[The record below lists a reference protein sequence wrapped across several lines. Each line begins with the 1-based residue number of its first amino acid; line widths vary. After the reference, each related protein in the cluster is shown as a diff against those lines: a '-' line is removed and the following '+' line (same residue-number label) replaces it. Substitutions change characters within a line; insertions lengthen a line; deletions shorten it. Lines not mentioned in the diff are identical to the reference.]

1 MSLKSL
7 FKTEVRQA
15 LAQYNP
21 QHGQEMVT
29 PEALAPLPVAIQ
41 DYLSSCGYL
50 DKPRIRNFF
59 VEYDHAQIKLKPDG
73 KWMSLSC
80 VQFNAVAPA
89 TRLALMQAN
98 MYGLLPFGA
107 RDKYQHGQGNMLIKL
122 AGLTISNARGP
133 KMNQAALVT
142 FLAEAPLLP
151 GLFFQQHT
159 TWQALGPGKVGASI
173 TDAGITV
180 GGVFQFN
187 SRDEIISFRT
197 RDRYYS
203 TDGKSY
209 QNWEWS
215 ALLDRY
221 RLLGGFKIP
230 TVVRAVWHMPGGRDY
245 EYFRASIKSI
255 KYNLTHWP

>member
-1 MSLKSL
+1 MSLKNL
-7 FKTEVRQA
+7 FETEVRQA
-15 LAQYNP
+15 LAQYS
-21 QHGQEMVT
+21 QQLGQETVT
-29 PEALAPLPVAIQ
+29 PEALAPLPAAVQ
-41 DYLSSCGYL
+41 GYLSSCGYVG
-50 DKPRIRNFF
+50 KPRIRNFF
-59 VEYDHAQIKLKPDG
+59 VEYDHAQIKLNPAG
-73 KWMSLSC
+73 EWLNLRCM
-80 VQFNAVAPA
+80 QFNSVAPA
-89 TRLALMQAN
+89 TRLALMQAK
-98 MYGLLPFGA
+98 MYDFVPFGA
-107 RDKYQHGQGNMLIKL
+107 RDEYQHGQGNMLIKL

-133 KMNQAALVT
+133 KMDQAALVT

-159 TWQALGPGKVGASI
+159 TWQALSPGRIGASI

-180 GGVFQFN
+180 GGAFQFN
-187 SRDEIISFRT
+187 GRGEITSFRT

-221 RLLGGFKIP
+221 RPLGECKIP
-230 TVVRAVWHMPGGRDY
+230 TVVRAVWHMPGGHDY

-255 KYNLTHWP
+255 KYNLTGWP